1 MAIAAYSVTKTPV
14 PPHMV
19 TGPNCITVPVG
30 NDYTRGRHSFKAG
43 ELMVVDLDAVPK
55 HDDFVIVMAQ
65 LGPFGRVCD
74 VPPAGGLPRDR
85 MVMGVLDSDGE
96 TMHFIELGAGGRAFG
111 VVTGVIA
118 GDKSSGRV
126 AA

>member
-1 MAIAAYSVTKTPV
+1 MANAAYNPTTTRV
-14 PPHMV
+14 PPSMV
-19 TGPNCITVPVG
+19 TGPNCITVPIG
-30 NDYTRGRHSFKAG
+30 NDFTRGRHSFQAG
-43 ELMVVDLDAVPK
+43 DLMVVDLDAVPK

-65 LGPFGRVCD
+65 RGPFGRVCD
-74 VPPAGGLPRDR
+74 VPPADGQSRDR

-96 TMHFIELGAGGRAFG
+96 TMHFIDLGAGGRAFG

-118 GDKSSGRV
+118 GDKSSRRL

>member
-1 MAIAAYSVTKTPV
+1 MANAAYSPTTTRI
-14 PPHMV
+14 PPHMM

-30 NDYTRGRHSFKAG
+30 NDYTRGRHSFKTG
-43 ELMVVDLDAVPK
+43 DLMVVDLDAVPK

-65 LGPFGRVCD
+65 RGPFGRVCD
-74 VPPAGGLPRDR
+74 VAPTGSESRDR

-96 TMHFIELGAGGRAFG
+96 TMHFIELGVGGRAFG

-118 GDKSSGRV
+118 DSKPGAV